1 MPKHVQLVEDE
12 QQTRGVAAAVDAIEL
27 PDVVHVFQSGARHM
41 IDRAGERADTAVEP
55 GACCRNSLALRRR
68 QRFARCQQLRE
79 LVAIAAGEI
88 EFNPVFAAEAV
99 ANKYALASAG

>member
-1 MPKHVQLVEDE
+1 V
-12 QQTRGVAAAVDAIEL
+12 
-27 PDVVHVFQSGARHM
+27 
-41 IDRAGERADTAVEP
+41 VEP
-55 GACCRNSLALRRR
+55 GARR

>member
-1 MPKHVQLVEDE
+1 MRLLP
-12 QQTRGVAAAVDAIEL
+12 QQPCV
-27 PDVVHVFQSGARHM
+27 
-41 IDRAGERADTAVEP
+41 VEP
-55 GACCRNSLALRRR
+55 GALRRR

-79 LVAIAAGEI
+79 LAGEI

>member
-1 MPKHVQLVEDE
+1 MRLLP
-12 QQTRGVAAAVDAIEL
+12 QQPCV
-27 PDVVHVFQSGARHM
+27 
-41 IDRAGERADTAVEP
+41 VEP
-55 GACCRNSLALRRR
+55 GALRRR